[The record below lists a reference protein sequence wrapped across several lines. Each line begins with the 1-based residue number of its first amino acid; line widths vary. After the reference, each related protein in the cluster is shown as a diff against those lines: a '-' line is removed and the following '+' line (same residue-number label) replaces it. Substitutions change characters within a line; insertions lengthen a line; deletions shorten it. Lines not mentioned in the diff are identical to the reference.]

1 MDIWHCLCIP
11 RFPCL
16 SPKHPSQT
24 LPNPLTNTTPAI
36 AWSRISDLNSPSQ
49 YARQRRP
56 SCLSIP
62 CEMSQ
67 YLKRRSFLQLS
78 RARPSHERLRFFYL
92 RSHRYDSRLFPKLE
106 RGHPNQ
112 ILTIRLIT
120 IIPLHETYE
129 HKYPIKVCTDS
140 SKAAPVR
147 SGSRW
152 PSSFTRI

>member
-24 LPNPLTNTTPAI
+24 PPNPLTNTTPAI

-56 SCLSIP
+56 SSFSIP

-67 YLKRRSFLQLS
+67 YLKRKSFLQLS
-78 RARPSHERLRFFYL
+78 RVSPSHERLRFFYL

-140 SKAAPVR
+140 SKSAPVR